1 MINELRDILDLVA
14 RKGCRID
21 ESKLIDDNGTP
32 TPLGYILLS
41 YYSKRQ
47 YGKIYQ
53 IISYKPGEIILRKTD
68 GYPIF
73 TYPDVVL
80 YHEYLE
86 KIWRPRY
93 TDYKIL
99 LPCTGVK
106 PYKKSITHK
115 MMKNYTRRLMRMGIK
130 VSIYSISEPMLI
142 VPEEYEEMYPLSNYD
157 FPPRLMTRDEKEL
170 MIAKLAKILPKLAL
184 TTHCKVIAVLPKH
197 HMQILQKALGLL
209 SDNYSEKFVLFQ
221 YGRLAFRTLREVYEY
236 IKSDFESK
244 TNT

>member
-1 MINELRDILDLVA
+1 MINELRNILDLVA
-14 RKGCRID
+14 RKGYRID
-21 ESKLIDDNGTP
+21 KSRLINNDGTP

-41 YYSKRQ
+41 YYSKKQ
-47 YGKIYQ
+47 YDKIYQ
-53 IISYKPGEIILRKTD
+53 IINYKPGEIVLIKTD

-106 PYKKSITHK
+106 PYKKSITHR
-115 MMKNYTRRLMRMGIK
+115 MMKNYAKRLIGMGIM
-130 VSIYSISEPMLI
+130 VGIYSVSEPMLI

-157 FPPRLMTRDEKEL
+157 FPPRLMTREEKEL
-170 MIAKLAKILPKLAL
+170 MITKLAKILPKLASS
-184 TTHCKVIAVLPKH
+184 TRYNVIAVLPRH
-197 HMQILQKALGLL
+197 HMQIVQKALELL
-209 SDNYSEKFVLFQ
+209 NNNYSEKFVLFK
-221 YGRLAFRTLREVYEY
+221 YGRLAFRTLRMVYEY
-236 IKSDFESK
+236 IKSDFESR
-244 TNT
+244 N